1 MDDLLLAQIGELLE
15 RADNN
20 AKITISECDRFLNQ
34 IPSFSDKHTIEDTR
48 SFLEYLGNP
57 EQNIQIIHVAG
68 TNGKGSVCNYLSS
81 VLTKA
86 DYTVGMFTSPHLV
99 AVNERFA
106 IDGKPI
112 SEGVFVE
119 VFIETLRRV
128 MEFDK
133 EGYFPTYFEFLFFMA
148 MILYDVYPV
157 DYLILETGLG
167 GRLDATNAVDNPI
180 LTVITE
186 IGYDH
191 MQYLGTT
198 IEEIA
203 AEKAGI
209 IKRGVPVV
217 FFDKRPESTGVIKRK
232 ALELDSRAIAVEP
245 KNIENVDITR
255 DESGNKYIAFSY
267 NSLYDK
273 YADLKLSTEA
283 KYQTQNAAVAV
294 TCLEVLRDKG
304 ANISELDIREGLLT
318 SKWDCRMEEM
328 RPGIYVDGAH
338 NLDGIEA
345 FLDSVED
352 IGCDGRKM
360 LLFGIV
366 GDKQYKDIIYEI
378 LKRGLFDSI
387 YVATLETNRT
397 VSTSDLKIAF
407 EDCKDEL
414 GIIGL
419 PIKYYSNVR
428 DAVTDV
434 IAMRKSGDYVFAAGS
449 LYLAGQIKSVI

>member
-1 MDDLLLAQIGELLE
+1 MDDLLLAQIDELLE
-15 RADNN
+15 RAENG
-20 AKITISECDRFLNQ
+20 AKIKISECDSFLNQ

-48 SFLEYLGNP
+48 DFLDYLGNP
-57 EQNIQIIHVAG
+57 QDNLNIIHVAG
-68 TNGKGSVCNYLSS
+68 TNGKGSVCNYIST

-99 AVNERFA
+99 SVNERFA
-106 IDGKPI
+106 IDGKPV

-119 VFIETLRRV
+119 VFIETIRRV
-128 MEFDK
+128 MEYGKD
-133 EGYFPTYFEFLFFMA
+133 GYFPTYFEFLFFMA
-148 MILYDVYPV
+148 VILYDVYPV

-167 GRLDATNAVDNPI
+167 GRLDATNAVANPI

-198 IEEIA
+198 IEQIA

-217 FFDKRPESTGVIKRK
+217 FFDKRPQASEVIKNR
-232 ALELDSRAIAVEP
+232 ALELDARAIAVEAR
-245 KNIENVDITR
+245 NIENVGICR

-304 ANISELDIREGLLT
+304 ARISEMDIREGLLT

-328 RPGIYVDGAH
+328 RPGVYVDGAH
-338 NLDGIEA
+338 NIDGIEA
-345 FLDSVED
+345 FLDSAED

-378 LKRGLFDSI
+378 LKRNIFDAI
-387 YVATLETNRT
+387 YVATLETSRT

>member
-15 RADNN
+15 RADNS
-20 AKITISECDRFLNQ
+20 AKITISECDGFLNQ
-34 IPSFSDKHTIEDTR
+34 IPSFSDKHTIKDTKG
-48 SFLEYLGNP
+48 FLEYLGNP
-57 EQNIQIIHVAG
+57 EDNIQIIHVAG
-68 TNGKGSVCNYLSS
+68 TNGKGSVCNYISS

-99 AVNERFA
+99 SVNERFA

-119 VFIETLRRV
+119 VFIETLRRI
-128 MEFDK
+128 MEYGK
-133 EGYFPTYFEFLFFMA
+133 EGYFPTYFEYLFFMA

-167 GRLDATNAVDNPI
+167 GRLDATNAVENPI

-198 IEEIA
+198 IEQIA

-217 FFDKRPESTGVIKRK
+217 FFDKRAKSTAVIKNR
-232 ALELDSRAIAVEP
+232 ALELDSRAIAVEA

-255 DESGNKYIAFSY
+255 DESGNKYVTFSY

-283 KYQTQNAAVAV
+283 KYQAQNAAVAV

-328 RPGIYVDGAH
+328 RPGVYVDGAH

-366 GDKQYKDIIYEI
+366 GDKQYREIIYEI

-387 YVATLETNRT
+387 YVMALETNRT

-407 EDCKDEL
+407 EECKDEL

-434 IAMRKSGDYVFAAGS
+434 ITMRKSGDYVFAAGS

>member
-1 MDDLLLAQIGELLE
+1 MDDLLLAQIDELIE
-15 RADNN
+15 RAENG
-20 AKITISECDRFLNQ
+20 AKIKISECDSFLNQ

-48 SFLEYLGNP
+48 DFLDYLGNP
-57 EQNIQIIHVAG
+57 QDNLNIIHVAG
-68 TNGKGSVCNYLSS
+68 TNGKGSVCNYIST

-99 AVNERFA
+99 SVNERFA
-106 IDGKPI
+106 IDGKPV

-119 VFIETLRRV
+119 VFIETIRRV
-128 MEFDK
+128 MEYGK

-148 MILYDVYPV
+148 VILYDVYPV

-167 GRLDATNAVDNPI
+167 GRLDATNAVANPI

-198 IEEIA
+198 IEQIA

-217 FFDKRPESTGVIKRK
+217 FFDKRPQASEVIKNR
-232 ALELDSRAIAVEP
+232 ALELDSRAIAVEAR
-245 KNIENVDITR
+245 NIENVGICR
-255 DESGNKYIAFSY
+255 DESGNKYVAFSY

-304 ANISELDIREGLLT
+304 ARISEMDIREGLLT

-328 RPGIYVDGAH
+328 RPGVYVDGAH
-338 NLDGIEA
+338 NIDGIEA
-345 FLDSVED
+345 FLDSAED

-366 GDKQYKDIIYEI
+366 GDKQYKDIVYEI
-378 LKRGLFDSI
+378 LKRNIFDAI
-387 YVATLETNRT
+387 YVATLETSRT

>member
-1 MDDLLLAQIGELLE
+1 MDDLLLAQVNELLE
-15 RADNN
+15 RADNH
-20 AKITISECDRFLNQ
+20 AKITISECDSLLNQ
-34 IPSFSDKHTIEDTR
+34 IPSFSDKHSIEDTR
-48 SFLEYLGNP
+48 DFLEYLGNP
-57 EQNIQIIHVAG
+57 EENIKIIHVAG
-68 TNGKGSVCNYLSS
+68 TNGKGSVCNYISS

-99 AVNERFA
+99 SVNERFA

-119 VFIETLRRV
+119 VFVETIRRI
-128 MEFDK
+128 MEYDR
-133 EGYFPTYFEFLFFMA
+133 EGYFPTYFELLFFMA
-148 MILYDVYPV
+148 VILYDVYPV

-167 GRLDATNAVDNPI
+167 GRLDATNAVANPI

-217 FFDKRPESTGVIKRK
+217 FFDKRPESTEIIKKK
-232 ALELDSRAIAVEP
+232 ALELDARAIAVEA
-245 KNIENVDITR
+245 KNIENAELIR
-255 DESGNKYIAFSY
+255 DESGNKYVAFSY

-283 KYQTQNAAVAV
+283 KYQTQNASVAV
-294 TCLEVLRDKG
+294 TCLEVLRDNG
-304 ANISELDIREGLLT
+304 ANISELDIREGLLV

-378 LKRGLFDSI
+378 LKRGIFESI
-387 YVATLETNRT
+387 FVATLETNRS

-407 EDCKDEL
+407 EDSKDEL